1 MLWYLFK
8 LKSTNFVIV
17 MAKTRDE
24 AKEKFKSAWPTEKA
38 KVAEAGDNMNDMPE
52 GAIEVLYA

>member
-17 MAKTRDE
+17 MAQTRDA
-24 AKEKFKSAWPTEKA
+24 AKEKFKAVWPNEKA
-38 KVAEAGDNMNDMPE
+38 KVAEAGDDPNDMPE
-52 GAIEVLYA
+52 GAIEILHA